1 VKKIFV
7 IFAVCLLAIL
17 SAQAQDTKKTYA
29 DAIDK
34 LRKNENAV
42 YELTNLLTTDYT
54 QVTNT
59 STVVP
64 NSTFK
69 MGESIV
75 ITSYGDAGINTQAV
89 QMEAEFNKMFNGSTW
104 KFSPESKNA
113 NSTVSVTTKDG
124 QTETSNYGCNNSAM
138 IEIGGLIQGL
148 TMNITV
154 SQSKADAKSFIFTF
168 SPSNGLLVIMEV
180 KK

>member
-1 VKKIFV
+1 MKKIFV
-7 IFAVCLLAIL
+7 IFAICLLAVF
-17 SAQAQDTKKTYA
+17 SAQAQSKAYTE
-29 DAIDK
+29 AIDK

-42 YELTNLLTTDYT
+42 YELEKLLTTDYK
-54 QVTNT
+54 QITNT

-64 NSTFK
+64 SSTFK

-75 ITSYGDAGINTQAV
+75 ITSYGDAGINQQAS
-89 QMEAEFNKMFNGSTW
+89 QMETEFNKMFEGSTW
-104 KFSPESKNA
+104 VFSPESKNA
-113 NSTVSVTTKDG
+113 NSTVSVTTQDG
-124 QTETSNYGCNNSAM
+124 QTETSNYSCNSSAM
-138 IEIGGLIQGL
+138 ITIGGLIEGL

-168 SPSNGLLVIMEV
+168 SPSNGLLVIIEV